1 MAGYPAAPAATA
13 PHHADA
19 PNTLSVPWVITAALA
34 ISLGISSVI
43 YFLISF
49 QLEFLGGI
57 ALVLA
62 GTFMLLDP
70 RAGSDHA

>member
-1 MAGYPAAPAATA
+1 MAGYPTPSSV
-13 PHHADA
+13 PVRHVDA
-19 PNTLSVPWVITAALA
+19 PNTLSVPWVIAAALLIA
-34 ISLGISSVI
+34 IGIFAVV

-57 ALVLA
+57 ALVLG
-62 GTFMLLDP
+62 GTLMLLDP